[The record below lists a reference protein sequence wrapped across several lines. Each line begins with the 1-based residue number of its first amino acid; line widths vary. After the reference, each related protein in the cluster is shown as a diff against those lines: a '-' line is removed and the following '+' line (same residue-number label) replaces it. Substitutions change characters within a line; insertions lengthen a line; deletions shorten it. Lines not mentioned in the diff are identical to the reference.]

1 MVMPFEGIKVLDLTV
16 WQQGPVATAML
27 ADMGADVIKIE
38 EPGRG
43 DPGRGLVWRSD
54 NAPVNTYFE
63 VHNRNKRGLTLDIR
77 KDAGREVFHKLIEK
91 TDVFV
96 HNQRP
101 GVVERRGIDYATLS
115 KINPRL
121 IYAYGNGFGSKGP
134 DVEKPSFDIIAQGR
148 GAALSV
154 AGEPGEPP
162 PLIQVVGA
170 ADWVSGVML
179 LYGIVT
185 ALFTRER
192 TGIGQEVEVS
202 LLGSQAAYGQLAL
215 QRYLFS
221 GKAPGKVSRKTVANP
236 LWSTYEAK
244 DGKWLI
250 VAALQAD
257 RYWPDF
263 CQVLGLDKVK
273 SDPRFNNINTRR
285 EHAEELIVILD
296 KAFKTKNRDE
306 WVKGFEGVDIPCGP
320 VNDYGELAKDPQM
333 LANNYLVDFDHP
345 SVGKF
350 KTVGLPVRL
359 SKTPGS
365 LRLPAPELGQHK
377 EEILLEFGFTWDD
390 IGELIENEVI

>member
-1 MVMPFEGIKVLDLTV
+1 MVMPLEGIKILDLTV

-54 NAPVNTYFE
+54 RSPVNTYFE
-63 VHNRNKRGLTLDIR
+63 LHNRNKRGLSLDIR
-77 KDAGREVFHKLIEK
+77 QDMGREVFYKLVEK
-91 TDVFV
+91 VDVFV

-101 GVVERRGIDYATLS
+101 GVVERRKIDYATLS

-148 GAALSV
+148 GGALSV
-154 AGEPGEPP
+154 AGEPGQPP
-162 PLIQVVGA
+162 PLIQVIGA

-179 LYGIVT
+179 AYGVMM

-221 GKAPGKVSRKTVANP
+221 GKSPGKVSRLTVANP
-236 LWSTYEAK
+236 LWSTYQAG

-257 RYWPDF
+257 RFWPDF
-263 CQVLGLDKVK
+263 CKVLGLEKIKD
-273 SDPRFNNINTRR
+273 DPKFNRIDTRR
-285 EHAEELIVILD
+285 EHAEELIAILD
-296 KAFKTKNRDE
+296 KTFLTKSRDE
-306 WVKGFEGVDIPCGP
+306 WVKSFESVDIPCGP
-320 VNDYGELAKDPQM
+320 INDYGELANDPQM
-333 LANNYLVDFDHP
+333 LANDYIVEFDHP
-345 SVGKF
+345 SAGRF
-350 KTVGLPVRL
+350 KTVGIPVRL

-365 LRLPAPELGQHK
+365 IRKESPELGQHK
-377 EEILLEFGFTWDD
+377 EEILLEYGFTWDE
-390 IGELIENEVI
+390 IAKLTEQNVI